1 MKMIIRKRPVKPK
14 RKTFTLSLDAE
25 DYTLSQIKFNIE
37 YTLAEA
43 GYSEEE
49 IEENVGYDTIK
60 MEMYGY
66 EYERTVAAV
75 INLPES
81 NAEFQR
87 RENTY
92 RRQLK
97 EYNEWKKDNKEEIE
111 AELKRREDKKNKEL
125 QRQIEKEEARLAKL
139 KSKLKV

>member
-1 MKMIIRKRPVKPK
+1 MRIRKRPVKPK